1 MPITEEPGIDNRTTY
16 VRLLFEYAKDT
27 NHPYTQMEADRQ
39 AALRKAEAAAAA
51 KETRRLRLVEN
62 ARRKRPGQKGSR
74 PWQALGLTKTEWEH
88 DGRPTPP
95 AKSKESHH
103 DQ

>member
-51 KETRRLRLVEN
+51 KE
-62 ARRKRPGQKGSR
+62 ARRERMAEMARRPRKGQKR
-74 PWQALGLTKTEWEH
+74 PWQALGLTAAEWR
-88 DGRPTPP
+88 DRGRPDAPPTTPFHLP
-95 AKSKESHH
+95 KE
-103 DQ
+103 